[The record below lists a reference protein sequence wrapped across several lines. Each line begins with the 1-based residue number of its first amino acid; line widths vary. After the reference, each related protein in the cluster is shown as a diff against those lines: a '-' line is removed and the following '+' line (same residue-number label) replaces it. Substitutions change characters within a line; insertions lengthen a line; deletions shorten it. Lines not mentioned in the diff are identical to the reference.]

1 MMPRKNNKRPFYCIN
16 ALQSIS
22 PSEYCV
28 FCMMTSHQL
37 GQHFTECT
45 QMFPTA
51 STAEKTFYITHLLQK
66 NIVGMRVGTSVNG
79 GQRTICGNRLPILT
93 MWVPGTELRLTGLV
107 VSTLTGWASLLALC
121 STSLIGTVFSHC
133 HAAAIAHF

>member
-16 ALQSIS
+16 ALKSIS
-22 PSEYCV
+22 PSEYSV

-45 QMFPTA
+45 QMLPTA
-51 STAEKTFYITHLLQK
+51 ITAEKTFYITHLLQK

-93 MWVPGTELRLTGLV
+93 MWVPGTELRLSGLV

-121 STSLIGTVFSHC
+121 STSLIGTVFPHR